1 MRLHVDAR
9 LDYDFPRE
17 AETLLH
23 LEAAHGPDQAI
34 VSESL
39 TFDPPVDWARL
50 DDPTT
55 GERRVIFRHQGPL
68 KIVYLASVDL
78 APRDNT
84 LAGAAQHPIADLPV
98 EVLPFLRASRFVESD
113 RFEPK
118 AEQDFGATRGG
129 DRVEAIIAWLRG
141 HLDYRA
147 GTSTAA
153 TTASDAYMTRAG
165 VCRDYAHVAA
175 ALCRASDIPAR
186 LVSAYALDLKP
197 QDFHAVIEV
206 FVGGRWRLADPTGL
220 VSPDQLVRIGQGR
233 DAADIAFMTI
243 FGQATMMAQSVHVW
257 AQVQQPAE
265 TAAA

>member
-9 LDYDFPRE
+9 LDYEFPRDV
-17 AETLLH
+17 ETILH
-23 LEAAHGPDQAI
+23 LEAAHGADQT
-34 VSESL
+34 VLDETL
-39 TFDPPVDWARL
+39 TFDPPVNWSRL

-78 APRDNT
+78 ASRDNA
-84 LAGAAQHPIADLPV
+84 LAGAAQHLIADLPV

-118 AEQDFGATRGG
+118 AEQDFGDTCGG
-129 DRVEAIIAWLRG
+129 DRVEAIITWLRG

-147 GTSTAA
+147 GTSNAT
-153 TTASDAYMTRAG
+153 TTASDAYMSRAG
-165 VCRDYAHVAA
+165 VCRDYAHLAA

-220 VSPDQLVRIGQGR
+220 ASPDHLVRIGEGR

-257 AQVQQPAE
+257 AQARDAGK
-265 TAAA
+265 TAA